1 MIETQ
6 DKTPAEK
13 DGKYEFKI
21 SYAEREL
28 TCQVVK
34 DHDILQV
41 HLDNNLDATLKVNAD
56 GSVVQTGGSNLPQS
70 SIDFIKKHIFGPN
83 V

>member
-21 SYAEREL
+21 SYAEREI
-28 TCQVVK
+28 TCHVIK

-41 HLDNNLDATLKVNAD
+41 HLDNNMNATLKVNAD
-56 GSVVQTGGSNLPQS
+56 GSVTQTDGTSLPQS

-83 V
+83 A